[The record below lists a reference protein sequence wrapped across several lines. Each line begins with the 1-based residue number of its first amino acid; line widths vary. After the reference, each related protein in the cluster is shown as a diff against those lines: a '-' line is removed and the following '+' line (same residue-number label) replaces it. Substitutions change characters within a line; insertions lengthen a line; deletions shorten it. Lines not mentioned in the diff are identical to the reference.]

1 MMLCKFFA
9 KRVEINIKMWYNK
22 KALSRNE
29 KNYEIEKAEKGGRKM
44 NYTFIHYPKC
54 TTCQRAKKY
63 LDDNKIKYTEKHIV
77 TETPSYDELKA
88 IIEASGLPVS
98 KFFNTSGLLYRSMNL
113 KEELKNCSDD
123 DKIRLLAS
131 NGMLIKRPL
140 LIKKEKVLV
149 GFKEEEWKELK

>member
-1 MMLCKFFA
+1 MDT
-9 KRVEINIKMWYNK
+9 V
-22 KALSRNE
+22 
-29 KNYEIEKAEKGGRKM
+29 
-44 NYTFIHYPKC
+44 FIAYPKC
-54 TTCQRAKKY
+54 STCQKAKKF
-63 LDDNKIKYTEKHIV
+63 LDENKIKYVERHIV
-77 TETPSYDELKA
+77 TETPTYEELKE
-88 IIEASGLPVS
+88 IINLSGLPVS
-98 KFFNTSGLLYRSMNL
+98 KFFNTSGMLYRSMNL